1 MCAFASQVQGLKV
14 CVSMW
19 QIYFYFMYMDVLPVC
34 MSAPC
39 ACHRKL
45 EESHPLELSSSHMGA
60 GTGPGSSARANARN
74 CSVIFPAP
82 KLLFFFL
89 RLVLYVF
96 PGWPL
101 KRSTPFCILNVL
113 PCPAKM
119 IFTCMCVPV
128 ANVCQLHVMLTHIKN
143 IN

>member
-1 MCAFASQVQGLKV
+1 
-14 CVSMW
+14 
-19 QIYFYFMYMDVLPVC
+19 MYMDVLPVC

-82 KLLFFFL
+82 KLLFFFFKIGSL
-89 RLVLYVF
+89 CF
-96 PGWPL
+96 PWLASEEINPL
-101 KRSTPFCILNVL
+101 
-113 PCPAKM
+113 
-119 IFTCMCVPV
+119 
-128 ANVCQLHVMLTHIKN
+128 LHPECAAMPS
-143 IN
+143 